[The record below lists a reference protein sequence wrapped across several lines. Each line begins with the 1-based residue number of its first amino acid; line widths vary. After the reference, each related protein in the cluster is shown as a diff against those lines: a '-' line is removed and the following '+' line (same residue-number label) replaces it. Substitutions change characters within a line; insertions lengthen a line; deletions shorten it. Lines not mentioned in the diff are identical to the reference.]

1 MHMSEENWE
10 EAQSDFF
17 ESFRNYDEAGSMQRI
32 QVLKYL
38 VLTTMLMKSDINPF
52 HSQETKPYKNDPRIS
67 AMTDLVDAFQRDDI
81 HAYEAVLSK
90 NPDVLADPFIAE
102 NIDEVSR
109 NMRTKA
115 ILKLIA
121 PYTRFTLSFISK
133 HIKISV
139 TEAEDIL
146 SFLILDKKLNAKID
160 QESGTVVVESASD
173 VDRLRSLEEWNES
186 LRALWR
192 VTLND
197 GDGFKNDDV
206 SQMTGMG
213 LRGPSLY
220 QSAFDDD
227 VSPAG
232 LLRAGGHRFRR
243 GGKGSKAGHGVKAGG
258 SGLF

>member
-1 MHMSEENWE
+1 
-10 EAQSDFF
+10 
-17 ESFRNYDEAGSMQRI
+17 MQRI

-52 HSQETKPYKNDPRIS
+52 DSQETKPYKSDPRIS

-81 HAYEAVLSK
+81 HTYEAILSK

-121 PYTRFTLSFISK
+121 PYTRFSLGFISK

-139 TEAEDIL
+139 PEVQDIL

-173 VDRLRSLEEWNES
+173 VERLRSLQEWISS
-186 LRALWR
+186 LRTLWEAI
-192 VTLND
+192 LHN
-197 GDGFKNDDV
+197 GEGFKVDDAA
-206 SQMTGMG
+206 QFQG
-213 LRGPSLY
+213 LSGGSMLPFGLGDDGPVGSGGG
-220 QSAFDDD
+220 SM
-227 VSPAG
+227 
-232 LLRAGGHRFRR
+232 RAGYARSRGGFKSR
-243 GGKGSKAGHGVKAGG
+243 GGKTGARIY
-258 SGLF
+258 